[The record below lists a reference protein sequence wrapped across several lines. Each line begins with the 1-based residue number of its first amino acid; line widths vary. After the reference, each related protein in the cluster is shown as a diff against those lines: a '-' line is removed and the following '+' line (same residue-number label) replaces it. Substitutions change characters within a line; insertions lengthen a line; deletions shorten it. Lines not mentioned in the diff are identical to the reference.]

1 MTASKRRLK
10 VQGARE
16 EEGARFH
23 NSNSEDYSMESPTTS
38 PEEAGNGAVESE
50 RPEVFSAA
58 GKAPSDRG
66 LEIHLDS
73 PTE

>member
-1 MTASKRRLK
+1 MAASKRRK

-23 NSNSEDYSMESPTTS
+23 NSTSEDYSMKSPTTS
-38 PEEAGNGAVESE
+38 PEEAGNGAVESQK
-50 RPEVFSAA
+50 PEAISAA
-58 GKAPSDRG
+58 GKAPSHRR
-66 LEIHLDS
+66 LEINLDS